1 MRQPS
6 RRPPRTRER
15 ILRLLLAGEHTVESL
30 AGRLSITEN
39 AVRSQLQLLERE
51 GLAEVRGEVRG
62 TRRPAALYALRQG
75 AEAQFSRA
83 YPLAFSLLV
92 RVLSQRLGPGEFER
106 TMRELGRTMAAGG
119 PRANGSPLERVE
131 AARRLLRDLGSE
143 TILSERDRRLVISGD
158 SCPIGEAVAAD
169 GRSCISMAAMIEELT
184 GLQVTE
190 RCQRGDRPRCQF
202 EISLEAGRRPRK
214 PATAVR

>member
-6 RRPPRTRER
+6 PRPARTRER

-30 AGRLSITEN
+30 AGSLSITEN

-75 AEAQFSRA
+75 AEVQFSRA
-83 YPLAFSLLV
+83 YPLALSRLV
-92 RVLSQRLGPGEFER
+92 RVISERLGPGRFEA
-106 TMRELGRTMAAGG
+106 TMRELGRSMAARG
-119 PRANGSPLERVE
+119 PRADGSPRERVE
-131 AARRLLRDLGSE
+131 AACRFLRDLGSE
-143 TILSERDRRLVISGD
+143 ADLSEREERFVISGD
-158 SCPIGEAVAAD
+158 SCPIGEAVVAD
-169 GRSCISMAAMIEELT
+169 GRSCIAMSAMLEELT

-190 RCQRGDRPRCQF
+190 RCQHGDRPRCRF
-202 EISLEAGRRPRK
+202 EISGRSAWRPAAPK
-214 PATAVR
+214 G